1 MSEYILKTSNLTKK
15 YKNYK
20 AINNVSLSLE
30 AGKIYGLIGRNGAG
44 KSTFMKLIAGLSYPD
59 EGHIELFGH
68 TKESEIQLER
78 KRIGCMIES
87 PSINLSMTAKE
98 NMKLHR
104 IIRGIPDEKIE
115 DELLSLLD
123 INNTGKKKVK
133 NFSLGMK
140 QRLGIAITLINSPE
154 FLILDEPING
164 LDPLGVVEIRKLLTK
179 LCTEKNMTILISSHN
194 LPEMYQLAT
203 DYIFIN
209 KGEIIQTL
217 SLEELDEYCRH
228 YLLIKSTDV
237 YKLVNVIERKL
248 NTTNFKVMPD
258 YSVQLFD
265 YIDDKEF
272 VGKTLFDNNIVVTNL
287 SNEGGTLEDYFVSLV
302 GGVDND

>member
-20 AINNVSLSLE
+20 AINNVLLSLE

-179 LCTEKNMTILISSHN
+179 LCTEQNMTILISSHN

>member
-123 INNTGKKKVK
+123 INNTGKKLFFRYETTPR
-133 NFSLGMK
+133 N
-140 QRLGIAITLINSPE
+140 
-154 FLILDEPING
+154 
-164 LDPLGVVEIRKLLTK
+164 
-179 LCTEKNMTILISSHN
+179 C
-194 LPEMYQLAT
+194 
-203 DYIFIN
+203 DYPN
-209 KGEIIQTL
+209 
-217 SLEELDEYCRH
+217 
-228 YLLIKSTDV
+228 
-237 YKLVNVIERKL
+237 
-248 NTTNFKVMPD
+248 
-258 YSVQLFD
+258 
-265 YIDDKEF
+265 
-272 VGKTLFDNNIVVTNL
+272 
-287 SNEGGTLEDYFVSLV
+287 
-302 GGVDND
+302 

>member
-1 MSEYILKTSNLTKK
+1 MKNKK

-30 AGKIYGLIGRNGAG
+30 AGKIYGLIGRKGAG

-179 LCTEKNMTILISSHN
+179 LCNEKNMTILISSHN

>member
-44 KSTFMKLIAGLSYPD
+44 KSTFMKLIAGFSYPD

-179 LCTEKNMTILISSHN
+179 LCNEKNMTILISSHN

>member
-68 TKESEIQLER
+68 TKESEIHLER

-209 KGEIIQTL
+209 KGKIIQTL

>member
-30 AGKIYGLIGRNGAG
+30 AGKIYVLIGRNGAG

-78 KRIGCMIES
+78 KRIGCMIEL

-179 LCTEKNMTILISSHN
+179 LCNEKNMTILISSHN

>member
-98 NMKLHR
+98 NMRLHR
-104 IIRGIPDEKIE
+104 IIRGIPNEEIE
-115 DELLSLLD
+115 DELLKLLD
-123 INNTGKKKVK
+123 IANTGKKKVK

-140 QRLGIAITLINSPE
+140 QRLGIAITLLNNPE

-164 LDPLGVVEIRKLLTK
+164 LDPLGIVEIRKLLIK
-179 LCTEKNMTILISSHN
+179 LCDEKNMTILISSHN

>member
-164 LDPLGVVEIRKLLTK
+164 LDPLGVVEIRKL
-179 LCTEKNMTILISSHN
+179 CNEKNMTILISSHN

>member
-30 AGKIYGLIGRNGAG
+30 TGKIYGLIGRNGAG

-140 QRLGIAITLINSPE
+140 QRLGIANTLINSPE

-179 LCTEKNMTILISSHN
+179 LCNEKNMTILISSHN